1 MSGKFVKGHPFSD
14 IVPVEGAFVSSF
26 LFSLPPIY
34 VKIYLYLI
42 YLCMHG
48 EIKAD
53 SAASIASG
61 TGVSEKDVF
70 DALEQLGKRHLIN
83 YTAVPFTFEVLSAET
98 AAGMCDPYAAD
109 SLSAYADYFAGIRS
123 LFPKRSIS
131 NAEYDKARDWVEI
144 YGLSVEAALQ
154 LISFCI
160 SEKDDAISFSY
171 IDKVALSWANE
182 GITTFQA
189 AEEYL
194 GIYQAKHHD
203 AAALLR
209 HLGIKRT
216 PTVDEMKLYRKWS
229 GEMGFDLAAI
239 KAACSETTKTAS
251 PNFAYINRILEGLDR
266 LNLHSAKEIK
276 AYLAES
282 DTERR
287 LASAVLCTLGEYPR
301 TVTKMHTDKLKEYK
315 SAGFSDEILIL
326 VSRLTCESG
335 AHTFVKYCA
344 KLDSLR
350 EKHIFSADGI
360 KDEFS
365 KKPQKPKEKKSSMD
379 NYSQRGVSF
388 GDSLYDD
395 PSNLEV

>member
-1 MSGKFVKGHPFSD
+1 MSGKFVKGHPLAD
-14 IVPVEGAFVSSF
+14 IVPVEGAFISSF
-26 LFSLPPIY
+26 LFSLPPVY
-34 VKIYLYLI
+34 VKIYLYLVF
-42 YLCMHG
+42 LCVHS

-53 SAASIASG
+53 SASAVSAG
-61 TGVSEKDVF
+61 TGVSEKDV
-70 DALEQLGKRHLIN
+70 LEGLEYLSKRHLIN
-83 YTAVPFTFEVLSAET
+83 YTAVPFTFEVLCAESA
-98 AAGMCDPYAAD
+98 AATLDPYAAD

-144 YGLSVEAALQ
+144 YGLTVEAALQ

-160 SEKDDAISFSY
+160 AQKDDAISFSY

-182 GITTFQA
+182 GITTVEA
-189 AEEYL
+189 ADEYL
-194 GIYQAKHHD
+194 NIYRAKHHD

-229 GEMGFDLAAI
+229 ADMGFDLAAI

-315 SAGFSDEILIL
+315 AAGFSDEILIL
-326 VSRLTCESG
+326 VSRLVCENGS
-335 AHTFVKYCA
+335 HTFVKYCA
-344 KLDSLR
+344 RLDSLK
-350 EKHIFSADGI
+350 EKHILSADGI
-360 KDEFS
+360 KNEFS
-365 KKPQKPKEKKSSMD
+365 SALSKPAKKKSSMD
-379 NYSQRGVSF
+379 NYSQRGDSF

-395 PSNLEV
+395 PSNMEV